1 MRKEITNTQ
10 AAAERKAV
18 TYQSEYID
26 TLNRLFDENEH
37 LAELKYFFDTAYF
50 WSNE

>member
-37 LAELKYFFDTAYF
+37 LAEL
-50 WSNE
+50 